1 MTAQVDERVF
11 QLQEQIR
18 KLQSQKDALIKELD
32 EMEEGFEQ
40 TIGLYRKYFPL
51 ILDMFS
57 HEESDFANACKELAN
72 CLKQGAS
79 TGKLSYVFDQLKT
92 AIIKEEVVPNLK
104 TKKKGLFS
112 SFRKTPFDGF
122 LDAFKHDYQEVLNQ
136 LRSTMEERYATR
148 LDAIGESIV
157 AASDATDV
165 SDTRHRLFEM
175 IFQYISETNNDREK
189 VTLFIQEIVT
199 KIFEIEKKLA
209 SSYAHAS
216 SLYEAEKGF
225 EDVLINEMK
234 SLAVSSNISASL
246 EDLKKQISQRLTSID
261 SALQKKQMAD
271 KVIRTATQK
280 NREAFK
286 SGFVRLKKELNDA
299 TRYSEELEK
308 KLNKDQLTG
317 AFNRR
322 AYDKMIEDEMARF
335 KRYGTCFSLLLID
348 ADHFKRVND
357 NYGHAAGDKCLKEI
371 IHRTLPLLRKNDMLA
386 RYGGEEF
393 AVIMPGTDINGAVEA
408 AEKIRKNIEKISFI
422 YKQQKVQ
429 ITVSIGVT
437 QAMEGDQTSKDLF
450 ERADVGVYQ
459 AKEQGRNKVVAKD

>member
-1 MTAQVDERVF
+1 
-11 QLQEQIR
+11 
-18 KLQSQKDALIKELD
+18 
-32 EMEEGFEQ
+32 
-40 TIGLYRKYFPL
+40 
-51 ILDMFS
+51 
-57 HEESDFANACKELAN
+57 
-72 CLKQGAS
+72 
-79 TGKLSYVFDQLKT
+79 
-92 AIIKEEVVPNLK
+92 
-104 TKKKGLFS
+104 
-112 SFRKTPFDGF
+112 
-122 LDAFKHDYQEVLNQ
+122 
-136 LRSTMEERYATR
+136 
-148 LDAIGESIV
+148 
-157 AASDATDV
+157 
-165 SDTRHRLFEM
+165 
-175 IFQYISETNNDREK
+175 
-189 VTLFIQEIVT
+189 
-199 KIFEIEKKLA
+199 
-209 SSYAHAS
+209 
-216 SLYEAEKGF
+216 
-225 EDVLINEMK
+225 
-234 SLAVSSNISASL
+234 
-246 EDLKKQISQRLTSID
+246 
-261 SALQKKQMAD
+261 MAD

-459 AKEQGRNKVVAKD
+459 AKEQGRNKVVAKY